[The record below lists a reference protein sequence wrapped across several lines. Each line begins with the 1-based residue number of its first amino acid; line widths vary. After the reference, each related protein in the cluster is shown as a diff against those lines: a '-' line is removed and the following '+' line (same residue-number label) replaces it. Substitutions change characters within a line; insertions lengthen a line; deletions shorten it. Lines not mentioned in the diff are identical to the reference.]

1 MVFISQGNI
10 KGPIVPG
17 RFNVGAALADSVI
30 HIGKRKFAIG
40 SSGRAIKHDV
50 PLLKTGAAARL
61 SQNQAFERIGTFA
74 RQNLKQLNDN
84 FIQAR
89 KESNQFFKLT
99 LVFAGLGFFVVL
111 VGVSLLL
118 AKQVPAGIVSTISSI
133 IPEVTAALFF
143 RKDKELRDRID
154 LYHQNIIES
163 QKIMSMIDVAET
175 IKNEKEKDLIKR
187 QIIFKVV
194 GIEEFQVI
202 KPISPVS
209 RTIKDIEI
217 PEIK

>member
-1 MVFISQGNI
+1 MALISERNI

-17 RFNVGAALADSVI
+17 RFNAGAALADSVI
-30 HIGKRKFAIG
+30 HIGNRKFAIG
-40 SSGRAIKHDV
+40 SSGMAIKHDV
-50 PLLKTGAAARL
+50 PLPKVAAAAPL
-61 SQNQAFERIGTFA
+61 SQSQAFERIGTFA

-84 FIQAR
+84 FTQAR

-99 LVFAGLGFFVVL
+99 LVFASLGFFIVL

-133 IPEVTAALFF
+133 IPEVTAVLFF

-187 QIIFKVV
+187 QIIFKVI
-194 GIEEFQVI
+194 GIEKFQQI
-202 KPISPVS
+202 KPLSPP
-209 RTIKDIEI
+209 I
-217 PEIK
+217 